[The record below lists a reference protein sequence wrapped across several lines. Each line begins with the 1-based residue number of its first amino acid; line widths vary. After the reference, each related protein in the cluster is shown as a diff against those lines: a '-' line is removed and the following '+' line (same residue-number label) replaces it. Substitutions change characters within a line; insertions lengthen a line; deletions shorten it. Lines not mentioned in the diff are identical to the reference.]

1 MDSGS
6 ASNEKHQTTSDD
18 DKPVPSYTSSHD
30 GGSVEDQNGGQPQKH
45 KLKRS
50 LKTRHLTMIA
60 LGGVIGQ
67 GLFLSAGANLNHGGP
82 AGALIAYAIVGFI
95 VFWVAYS
102 LGEMAT
108 YIPVSGSFTIF
119 CRRFVD
125 DSFGCMVG
133 YNYWGCWAII
143 VAAELVALP
152 LVMQFWTSAV
162 PDWAWSL
169 IFLVVIFLLN
179 LFGARSYGETEYWF
193 SMIKVLA
200 VIIFIIVGAC
210 VSGGLIGYISF
221 PVAYG
226 FKYWENGGAF
236 PHGVLG
242 VIDSF
247 VLASFSMQGT
257 EIIGIT
263 AGECSNPLKQVP
275 RAIKTVFWRIIIF
288 YLGSVFIM
296 GQVIP
301 WDDPHNLNTKS
312 GSATVSPF
320 TLVFEKGSLASVAHI
335 MNVVILITVL
345 SCANSGLYV
354 SSRTMLALAEE
365 GIAWKKLAYISKR
378 GVPVYAL
385 ICTALVSLVT
395 FVTSVIPGKALY
407 QVLVSLSGIAGF
419 VTWGSICLA
428 HFRFRQAFK
437 AQGRSLDILPFKAIW
452 HPFGDIFDMFACV
465 VCSLITGYSYFYPPD
480 AVGLVGNY
488 AGLVMCAV
496 GFGFAKWWT
505 RSKMVPLTEIDLDTG
520 VSELVTEKHL
530 RDEMLEERAIT
541 GTWSQ
546 RIWKRIV
553 IVFT

>member
-1 MDSGS
+1 MENNS
-6 ASNEKHQTTSDD
+6 EKYQTTTDEH
-18 DKPVPSYTSSHD
+18 KPEGSLRSYDIDSA
-30 GGSVEDQNGGQPQKH
+30 EGQTDEKPKYQ
-45 KLKRS
+45 LKRS

-82 AGALIAYAIVGFI
+82 AGALIAYAIIGFI

-108 YIPVSGSFTIF
+108 YIPVSGSFTIY

-125 DSFGCMVG
+125 DAFGGMVG

-152 LVMQFWTSAV
+152 LVMQFWTTVV

-169 IFLVVIFLLN
+169 IWLVVIFLLN

-200 VIIFIIVGAC
+200 VLIFIIVGAC
-210 VSGGLIGYISF
+210 ISGGLIGDEK
-221 PVAYG
+221 YG
-226 FKYWENGGAF
+226 FKYWANGGAF

-301 WDDPHNLNTKS
+301 WDDERNLNTKS
-312 GSATVSPF
+312 GGATVSPF

-354 SSRTMLALAEE
+354 ASRTLMALSQE
-365 GIAWKKLAYISKR
+365 GIAWKRLSYISKR
-378 GVPVYAL
+378 GVPVNAL

-407 QVLVSLSGIAGF
+407 QVCVSLSGIAGF

-428 HFRFRQAFK
+428 HYRFRAAFK
-437 AQGRSLDILPFKAIW
+437 AQGKSLDILPFKAPL
-452 HPFGDIFDMFACV
+452 HPFGDIFDVFACC
-465 VCSLITGYSYFYPPD
+465 VCSLITGYSYFVPAD

-488 AGLVMCAV
+488 AGLILCFIGWVI
-496 GFGFAKWWT
+496 AKWYT
-505 RSKMVPLTEIDLDTG
+505 KCKMVPLTEIDLDTG
-520 VSELVTEKHL
+520 VSELVLNRPMEK
-530 RDEMLEERAIT
+530 EEFV
-541 GTWSQ
+541 GPWYQ
-546 RIWKRIV
+546 KVWKRIV
-553 IVFT
+553 VIFT

>member
-1 MDSGS
+1 MDSS
-6 ASNEKHQTTSDD
+6 AEKHQITSDD
-18 DKPVPSYTSSHD
+18 DIKAT
-30 GGSVEDQNGGQPQKH
+30 GSGYSGSEDNTGSIEGQDQDGQPVY

-67 GLFLSAGANLNHGGP
+67 GLFLSAGANLHNGGP
-82 AGALIAYAIVGFI
+82 AGALIAYAIIGFI

-108 YIPVSGSFTIF
+108 YIPVSGSFTIY
-119 CRRFVD
+119 CKRFVD
-125 DSFGCMVG
+125 DSFGAMVG

-152 LVMQFWTSAV
+152 LVMQFWTDKV

-169 IFLVVIFLLN
+169 IYLVIIFLLN
-179 LFGARSYGETEYWF
+179 MFGARSYGETEYWF
-193 SMIKVLA
+193 SLIKVLA

-210 VSGGLIGYISF
+210 ISGGLVGDE
-221 PVAYG
+221 VYG
-226 FKYWENGGAF
+226 FKYWENGNAF

-275 RAIKTVFWRIIIF
+275 RAIKTVFWRIIVF

-301 WDDPHNLNTKS
+301 WNDPHNLNTES
-312 GSATVSPF
+312 GDTTVSPF
-320 TLVFEKGSLASVAHI
+320 TLVFSKGSLASVAHI

-354 SSRTMLALAEE
+354 ASRTMLALSEE
-365 GIAWKKLAYISKR
+365 GIAWKKLGYISKR
-378 GVPVYAL
+378 GVPIWAL
-385 ICTALVSLVT
+385 TCTALVSLVC

-407 QVLVSLSGIAGF
+407 QVLVSLSGVAGF

-437 AQGRSLDILPFKAIW
+437 AQGRDLDILPFKAPW
-452 HPFGDIFDMFACV
+452 HPFGDIFDIIGCT
-465 VCSLITGYSYFYPPD
+465 VCALISGYSFFSPPS
-480 AVGLVGNY
+480 AVGLIGNY
-488 AGLVMCAV
+488 AGLIFCGV
-496 GFGFAKWWT
+496 GFCITKWWSK
-505 RSKMVPLTEIDLDTG
+505 SKMVPLMEIDLDTG
-520 VSELVTEKHL
+520 VSELVTDKEL
-530 RDEMLEERAIT
+530 RDQMLQERVIE
-541 GTWSQ
+541 GTWYQ
-546 RIWKRIV
+546 KIWKRIV